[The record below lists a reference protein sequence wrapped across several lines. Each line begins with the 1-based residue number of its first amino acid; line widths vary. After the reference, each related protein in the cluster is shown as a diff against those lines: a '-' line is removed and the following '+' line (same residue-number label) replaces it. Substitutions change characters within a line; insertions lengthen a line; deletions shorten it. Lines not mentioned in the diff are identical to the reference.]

1 MAGFFSDTLVPHFQ
15 GRLTRRRFWAATV
28 MYLVVTSALS
38 MLWRMLFW
46 QPMSVESWNFVD
58 FVISAA
64 ALYFYVVLV
73 SVLVRRLHDF
83 GRSGWWVL
91 LFLIPVVA
99 PIAYIVIG
107 CISGNPAANL
117 YGAATDG
124 NLPYDSEEALVSLA
138 RLKASGLISEEEYQA
153 KRQSILDK
161 NFPS

>member
-1 MAGFFSDTLVPHFQ
+1 MAGFFSETLVPHIQ

-28 MYLVVTSALS
+28 MYLVVSTALS

-58 FVISAA
+58 LVISLA

-73 SVLVRRLHDF
+73 TVLIRRLHDF

-91 LFLIPVVA
+91 LFLIPIVA

-107 CISGNPAANL
+107 CIAGNPAANA
-117 YGAATDG
+117 YGPAADG
-124 NLPYDSEEALVSLA
+124 NLPYDDQEALVSLA

-153 KRQSILDK
+153 KRKSILDS
-161 NFPS
+161 NFPQ